1 MSTTRTTQRMADLKE
16 ELAEL
21 RAAMT
26 GPYVTEGEL
35 RDLFG
40 MSDVAIAKMK
50 RSVPG
55 DARQTAGS

>member
-1 MSTTRTTQRMADLKE
+1 MSTTITTQRIADLNA
-16 ELAEL
+16 ELARH

-40 MSDVAIAKMK
+40 MSDDAIAKMK
-50 RSVPG
+50 RSVPR